1 MLQYDI
7 SFINK
12 KVDELLSEYDKPY
25 KIGDDDPSVDVQK
38 IAQEAFGVKIKFISP
53 WKYRQKHAVLKIENG
68 RYVLKINGKDK
79 DNLEL
84 CRFNIAHELGHIIFS
99 HIGVPLVVIPRIQK
113 YNIAHEWERFF
124 SPVAEQTNEV
134 QKVLALQLEQ
144 LKRLYNSKE
153 VAIHELVHI
162 MSPVTIKA
170 KDHPKILNY
179 IIAHEWGRIE
189 YKNNYYCKISSGTTR
204 EVARHKTNFFSRKY
218 HSLFID
224 KWGREELA
232 DHFAANLLVPIYRFQ
247 FYLGKSD
254 KELAEAF
261 KVDVKCIKKREK
273 ELEPE
278 MSVLTAAVKP
288 LPIEKIV
295 DPDVEFDVDDFL
307 KDTDS

>member
-12 KVDELLSEYDKPY
+12 KVDELLCEYDKPY
-25 KIGDDDPSVDVQK
+25 KIGNDDPSVDVQK

-53 WKYRQKHAVLKIENG
+53 WKYKQKHAFLRIENG
-68 RYVLKINGKDK
+68 RYVIKINGKDK

-84 CRFNIAHELGHIIFS
+84 CRFNIAHELGHIVFS
-99 HIGVPLVVIPRIQK
+99 HIGVPLVVIPKIQK
-113 YNIAHEWERFF
+113 YNIAHEWSPFF

-134 QKVLALQLEQ
+134 QRALALQLKQ

-153 VAIHELVHI
+153 VSIHELVHM
-162 MSPVTIKA
+162 MSPITIEAEK
-170 KDHPKILNY
+170 HLRILNY
-179 IIAHEWGRIE
+179 DIAHEWGRIE

-204 EVARHKTNFFSRKY
+204 EVARYKNNFFSSKY
-218 HSLFID
+218 RSLFID
-224 KWGREELA
+224 RGREELT

-261 KVDVKCIKKREK
+261 KVDVKCIKKRRK

-288 LPIEKIV
+288 LPIEEIV